1 MDLDSD
7 LQIEGMKIINSLN

>member
-1 MDLDSD
+1 MGLDSD